1 MYYVYV
7 QIFTYMKISLSVTIS
22 VDVSKIYNIFKDK
35 IMNNNKNNITKISKI
50 IYYLSLSVICILITM
65 EG

>member
-7 QIFTYMKISLSVTIS
+7 QIFTYMIISLTVTIS
-22 VDVSKIYNIFKDK
+22 VDVFKIYNIFKDK
-35 IMNNNKNNITKISKI
+35 IMNNNKNNITKICKL

-65 EG
+65 